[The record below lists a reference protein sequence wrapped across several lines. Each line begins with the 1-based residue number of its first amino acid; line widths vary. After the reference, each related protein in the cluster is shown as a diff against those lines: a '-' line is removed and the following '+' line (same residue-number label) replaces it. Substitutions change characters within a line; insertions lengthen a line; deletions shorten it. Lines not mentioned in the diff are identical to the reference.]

1 MEGLPERI
9 GQADQA
15 KWKKQVGGLIKKRE
29 ETGLRPDQKCRW
41 KRVKSDSGTG
51 GMKPGE
57 DRSGRSEKDEFRCK
71 SNKKR
76 EDIQCTVSQ
85 SKKALTSF
93 MSAGYDEGVRRRN
106 RPRENSD

>member
-9 GQADQA
+9 GQPDQE
-15 KWKKQVGGLIKKRE
+15 KRKKQICGLIKKTE
-29 ETGLRPDQKCRW
+29 ETGLRSDQK
-41 KRVKSDSGTG
+41 KQMERVKSDSGTG

-57 DRSGRSEKDEFRCK
+57 DRSVWSEKDEFRLK
-71 SNKKR
+71 NNKKR